1 MSRRFLLLALIA
13 VSLGATIAM
22 AGDGKDGEDVQ
33 RKSGIPPL
41 SGPRASYPLP
51 FTLTGANTRT
61 AAAISTGYY
70 FVDSDDEAADFW
82 RPDPS
87 QFVDTLT
94 ETATWRRII
103 SGPNQ
108 FPAGY
113 WTDPQ
118 QNTYGGHAYFRNPG
132 NPTDSTDDAFAGPIS
147 IGFPFYFNGVRYDS
161 FYVSTNGLIGL
172 SNRRYFYE
180 YDEYGFP
187 VRKAKLEVSP
197 GVFSYYDPAS
207 DDMRA
212 RSTIGAANEDTSV
225 ADNHGYQFLATGNST
240 ATGTNAG
247 MRARTNAQLDE
258 SSLTGAWGSTGN
270 IRPALIAAAWDDLQ
284 LSVYNQDISAV
295 DDFGKAYYKR
305 SPANDK
311 LIIYFVNLT
320 PIRAKTAT
328 VGGVTHN
335 VTFTADNRPGQG
347 EHYRF
352 SLQVTLNR
360 SDSSVVIQYEKF
372 FGIAPRNALQP
383 HAATVWMRCNST
395 VGVTGPARRLRTSV
409 PSGAEWQGYPN
420 AMPAYTTLDF
430 QQVKYTQYTEYLYNV
445 ATDPTNGGVRATS
458 KRNDGNTTPKDFLAI
473 RFKQWKNML
482 RVIQVYYRTHPLDNN
497 APLDFSVI
505 IPTAQANNYEILA
518 GETRLGAIQPVAIVQ
533 NLTND
538 VQGPQGVNYV
548 KQGINFKVRFRI
560 QNEATG
566 KIVYNTSKA
575 VTDAALRDTS
585 LSGVVLCD
593 ITGKG
598 VPYTAGHF
606 VKPYEFVRVTFPP
619 FEPNPFINDQI
630 GRLFTSVVA
639 EPKDSN
645 NVNLG
650 DEWPFDDTTGIRL
663 FAMRRLNDFNDDV
676 TEYHLVGGAAMP
688 SVLKWVNIE
697 GDVVDGDE
705 VTNNPPPPRGTF
717 NAANSTIFSL
727 KSPVIRLNRV
737 NLGNQDIPNLGQYGG
752 DELRSFPINLAG
764 KKRAVLSISYQ
775 RAGKLT
781 SFARGFSDNRLIGPE
796 HQVNLNTANGLYPA
810 PAGYR
815 KADVLRVEFARPSND
830 GLTNITNIKTWVLD
844 VQNLGTK
851 YLQPFQIW
859 GGGGYGRGYDI
870 NSYNTQLENN
880 YVPPAGGL
888 REDLFD
894 DGKDFEYYKITL
906 PIPDTVMKWVN
917 EGGRNFRFRLNA
929 QAINNSQPPQPA
941 DDEDNFFI
949 DNVKILFPDEV
960 TDVEFA
966 NIQLI
971 WPYTMAPASQAT
983 RIPIRVKLA
992 NNTNIAAPAFS
1003 VRLQIKPDGNE
1014 GRQIYCRTITV
1025 PTLAGNR
1032 EVMLPFPDAN
1042 FRNTTPGRYKV
1053 TGKIFFPGNDLD
1065 TLNDSTFTMFDILY
1079 GPSFAY
1085 EANPRNPTNDVPKLQ
1100 FSGVTGKGLNH
1111 RGASSGGGSTWINFA
1126 GPGGQYTAG
1135 YVYGTGPLPLTANEM
1150 YGSDAGNASGQIAMR
1165 FTLYSQDTVYGYQA
1179 YWAELNQDVLNISFS
1194 LYADQ
1199 GSLPGDQR
1207 VPNSTIIR
1215 RRGEDETDDIADPVF
1230 GKYVT
1235 YLLAEPVVLAPGE
1248 YWASV
1253 AQMGTEGYELGASE
1267 SRMGMITTLYN
1278 DVPVF
1283 GIGNR
1288 TLVIDKNFRVRSRS
1302 GALLN
1307 DNRFAYE
1314 LTRFSGDWVPFMPTI
1329 GNPGYSHL
1337 NATGTSL
1344 GYQTFTRGSW
1354 IPLLRPYFGDRSFA
1368 SPPVFVDCVVP
1379 VELTYFDG
1387 KARTSG
1393 VDLFWET
1400 ASEKNNQGFNIERRA
1415 MQETTDLVTGK
1426 TGLNCVDQSGVDA
1439 PWTHIGFVAGVGNAT
1454 QTTNYKFFDADVAAG
1469 HTYQYRLRQV
1479 DFDGRESFSNEV
1491 NVVFSDDNSVALEDN
1506 YPNPADGKTTF
1517 RFRVPYRSNVKL
1529 EIFDMIGNLVNTL
1542 YDQEVA
1548 GSNGNYAI
1556 EWNGRNAA
1564 GYEVASG
1571 SYMYKL
1577 TAGEVILSKT
1587 MSIVR

>member
-51 FTLTGANTRT
+51 FTLTAANTRT

-94 ETATWRRII
+94 ESATWRRII
-103 SGPNQ
+103 TGPNQ
-108 FPAGY
+108 FPAGF

-180 YDEYGFP
+180 YDEFGFP
-187 VRKAKLEVSP
+187 VRKARLEVSP
-197 GVFSYYDPAS
+197 GVFSFYDPAS

-240 ATGTNAG
+240 ATGTNLG

-258 SSLTGAWGSTGN
+258 SSLTGAWGSTAN

-295 DDFGKAYYKR
+295 DDFGRAYYKR
-305 SPANDK
+305 SPANDR

-352 SLQVTLNR
+352 SVQVTLNR

-409 PSGAEWQGYPN
+409 PSGAEWQGFPS
-420 AMPAYTTLDF
+420 AMPVYTTLDF
-430 QQVKYTQYTEYLYNV
+430 QQVKYTQYTEYLFNV

-585 LSGVVLCD
+585 LSGVVLCN
-593 ITGKG
+593 INGQG
-598 VPYTAGHF
+598 LPYTAGHF
-606 VKPYEFVRVTFPP
+606 VKPYEFIRVTFPP

-645 NVNLG
+645 NVALG

-688 SVLKWVNIE
+688 SVLKWVNI
-697 GDVVDGDE
+697 DG
-705 VTNNPPPPRGTF
+705 
-717 NAANSTIFSL
+717 
-727 KSPVIRLNRV
+727 
-737 NLGNQDIPNLGQYGG
+737 
-752 DELRSFPINLAG
+752 
-764 KKRAVLSISYQ
+764 
-775 RAGKLT
+775 
-781 SFARGFSDNRLIGPE
+781 
-796 HQVNLNTANGLYPA
+796 
-810 PAGYR
+810 
-815 KADVLRVEFARPSND
+815 
-830 GLTNITNIKTWVLD
+830 
-844 VQNLGTK
+844 
-851 YLQPFQIW
+851 
-859 GGGGYGRGYDI
+859 
-870 NSYNTQLENN
+870 
-880 YVPPAGGL
+880 
-888 REDLFD
+888 
-894 DGKDFEYYKITL
+894 
-906 PIPDTVMKWVN
+906 
-917 EGGRNFRFRLNA
+917 
-929 QAINNSQPPQPA
+929 
-941 DDEDNFFI
+941 
-949 DNVKILFPDEV
+949 
-960 TDVEFA
+960 
-966 NIQLI
+966 
-971 WPYTMAPASQAT
+971 
-983 RIPIRVKLA
+983 
-992 NNTNIAAPAFS
+992 
-1003 VRLQIKPDGNE
+1003 
-1014 GRQIYCRTITV
+1014 
-1025 PTLAGNR
+1025 
-1032 EVMLPFPDAN
+1032 
-1042 FRNTTPGRYKV
+1042 
-1053 TGKIFFPGNDLD
+1053 
-1065 TLNDSTFTMFDILY
+1065 
-1079 GPSFAY
+1079 
-1085 EANPRNPTNDVPKLQ
+1085 
-1100 FSGVTGKGLNH
+1100 
-1111 RGASSGGGSTWINFA
+1111 
-1126 GPGGQYTAG
+1126 
-1135 YVYGTGPLPLTANEM
+1135 
-1150 YGSDAGNASGQIAMR
+1150 
-1165 FTLYSQDTVYGYQA
+1165 
-1179 YWAELNQDVLNISFS
+1179 
-1194 LYADQ
+1194 
-1199 GSLPGDQR
+1199 
-1207 VPNSTIIR
+1207 
-1215 RRGEDETDDIADPVF
+1215 
-1230 GKYVT
+1230 
-1235 YLLAEPVVLAPGE
+1235 
-1248 YWASV
+1248 
-1253 AQMGTEGYELGASE
+1253 
-1267 SRMGMITTLYN
+1267 
-1278 DVPVF
+1278 
-1283 GIGNR
+1283 
-1288 TLVIDKNFRVRSRS
+1288 
-1302 GALLN
+1302 
-1307 DNRFAYE
+1307 
-1314 LTRFSGDWVPFMPTI
+1314 
-1329 GNPGYSHL
+1329 
-1337 NATGTSL
+1337 
-1344 GYQTFTRGSW
+1344 
-1354 IPLLRPYFGDRSFA
+1354 
-1368 SPPVFVDCVVP
+1368 
-1379 VELTYFDG
+1379 
-1387 KARTSG
+1387 
-1393 VDLFWET
+1393 
-1400 ASEKNNQGFNIERRA
+1400 
-1415 MQETTDLVTGK
+1415 
-1426 TGLNCVDQSGVDA
+1426 
-1439 PWTHIGFVAGVGNAT
+1439 
-1454 QTTNYKFFDADVAAG
+1454 
-1469 HTYQYRLRQV
+1469 
-1479 DFDGRESFSNEV
+1479 
-1491 NVVFSDDNSVALEDN
+1491 
-1506 YPNPADGKTTF
+1506 
-1517 RFRVPYRSNVKL
+1517 
-1529 EIFDMIGNLVNTL
+1529 
-1542 YDQEVA
+1542 
-1548 GSNGNYAI
+1548 
-1556 EWNGRNAA
+1556 
-1564 GYEVASG
+1564 
-1571 SYMYKL
+1571 
-1577 TAGEVILSKT
+1577 
-1587 MSIVR
+1587 